1 MMNSYR
7 VRWSIIAVGALF
19 SVVVDAQTTCAPTPE
34 TYRNLEFGEAR
45 FAVEEDCRHTF
56 TQDEQFFLA
65 GIARRLRST
74 CKLPRDREGRALV
87 ERFTK
92 AAERTLDVQKRQES
106 FQDGVPSHPDRAS
119 AFAAGTSMMD
129 DLGCNG
135 PEAALL
141 ARGLVLYLKRTSGSS
156 RFVAGCVETYTQR
169 YAEKECRCMADAVR
183 PVFPD
188 VDQRFFDREV
198 VKRSIH
204 QSPGVALTLMVSC
217 GVQEY

>member
-1 MMNSYR
+1 MKNSYR
-7 VRWSIIAVGALF
+7 IRWSIIAVGALF
-19 SVVVDAQTTCAPTPE
+19 SVTVDARTACAPTPE
-34 TYRNLEFGEAR
+34 KYRNLEFGEAR

-74 CKLPRDREGRALV
+74 CKLPRDRESRALV
-87 ERFTK
+87 EQFTK
-92 AAERTLDVQKRQES
+92 AAALTLDLQKGQERL
-106 FQDGVPSHPDRAS
+106 DNGAPWHPDRAS
-119 AFAAGTSMMD
+119 AFAAGTSMID

-141 ARGLVLYLKRTSGSS
+141 ARGLVLYLKRMSGNS

-169 YAEKECRCMADAVR
+169 YAEKECRCIADAVR

-188 VDQRFFDREV
+188 VDQRFFDRELI
-198 VKRSIH
+198 KQSIH
-204 QSPGVALTLMVSC
+204 QSPRAALTLMMSC